1 MATSTGSPPAG
12 EPPVVTTIIEV
23 LRAASVISTALTPV
37 VRGFGLSLA
46 AFNVLHTL
54 AHADGALSPK
64 EISGRQVIRPQTLS
78 DILGTLEDEGLID
91 RIRDR
96 RDRRMLL
103 VALSAAGRARYE
115 RCCDPLL
122 AAESRLLAGLGDG
135 DLATLR
141 ALLGQITEDARLPGR
156 GMGSRPGVFALRGAG
171 TTDRSAEFRF
181 SPEYGPW
188 LI

>member
-12 EPPVVTTIIEV
+12 EPLVVTTIIEV

-96 RDRRMLL
+96 RDRRML
-103 VALSAAGRARYE
+103 
-115 RCCDPLL
+115 
-122 AAESRLLAGLGDG
+122 
-135 DLATLR
+135 
-141 ALLGQITEDARLPGR
+141 
-156 GMGSRPGVFALRGAG
+156 
-171 TTDRSAEFRF
+171 
-181 SPEYGPW
+181 
-188 LI
+188 